1 MEEKN
6 SFNYA
11 YSASEQA
18 EIERIKNKYMP
29 QKEGKL
35 ETLRRLDESASSRAT
50 MWALILGITGTIIMG
65 AGMSLVMTDL
75 YKALSMSPALALAL
89 GVSVGLVGM
98 VISIIAY
105 PVYNIVLA
113 KMRRKIAPEI
123 LRLAEEL
130 EK

>member
-6 SFNYA
+6 TFNYA
-11 YSASEQA
+11 YCASEQA

-29 QKEGKL
+29 RKESKL

-50 MWALILGITGTIIMG
+50 MWALILGITGAIIMG
-65 AGMSLVMTDL
+65 AGMSLVMTEL
-75 YKALSMSPALALAL
+75 GAAMSMSPV
-89 GVSVGLVGM
+89 VSMIIGIVIGLIGM
-98 VISIIAY
+98 IMAVFAY
-105 PVYNIVLA
+105 PVYNLVLA